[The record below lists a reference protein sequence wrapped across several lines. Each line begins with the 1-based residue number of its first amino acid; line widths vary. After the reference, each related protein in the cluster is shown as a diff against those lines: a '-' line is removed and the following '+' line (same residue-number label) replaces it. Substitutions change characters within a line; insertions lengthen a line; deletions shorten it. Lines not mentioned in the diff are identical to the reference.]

1 MINTEGTMKDFMLGI
16 AGVALTSFIIGI
28 FFCMAMVRQHIFIP

>member
-1 MINTEGTMKDFMLGI
+1 MYNKDFMLGI
-16 AGVALTSFIIGI
+16 ASVALTSFVAGM